1 MHHRTKK
8 RHYYLRSFI
17 LLGFSLVFAHLL
29 WTGTISLYLAPRL
42 HTLCYVTFV
51 ILLLLTGSS
60 FWQIRHATDQAEETC
75 ECGGLH
81 GLPASRLSSTFVYGL
96 FLLPVLM
103 GLFMPDKVLDSAI
116 AKQKGINLLQGDAK
130 KLLSKE
136 PEKISSDATSSSVDL
151 KSPSSEST
159 TSTSTSPTTNTEP
172 NTNGTTSQRS
182 TTALSTQE
190 VRKMFG
196 GFGDFYQ
203 EFATSLYQ
211 EPVMKLTDQNFLD
224 GLTVLSVFTHE
235 FNGHPLELMGFVYR
249 QPNMQENEFVVARF
263 SVSCCT
269 ADAQVSGVLVQSP
282 TAKEFKTDSWVK
294 VKGTLGLTT
303 FEGNE
308 LLILQAQQIS
318 QVPAPKD
325 PYVYYS
331 ALPNS

>member
-1 MHHRTKK
+1 
-8 RHYYLRSFI
+8 
-17 LLGFSLVFAHLL
+17 
-29 WTGTISLYLAPRL
+29 
-42 HTLCYVTFV
+42 
-51 ILLLLTGSS
+51 
-60 FWQIRHATDQAEETC
+60 
-75 ECGGLH
+75 
-81 GLPASRLSSTFVYGL
+81 
-96 FLLPVLM
+96 
-103 GLFMPDKVLDSAI
+103 MPDKVLDSAI

-136 PEKISSDATSSSVDL
+136 SEKISSDATSNSVDL
-151 KSPSSEST
+151 KSPSSEAT
-159 TSTSTSPTTNTEP
+159 TSTSTSPITNTEPNPEP
-172 NTNGTTSQRS
+172 NTNGTTSQRF

-235 FNGHPLELMGFVYR
+235 FDGHPLELMGFVYR

-269 ADAQVSGVLVQSP
+269 ADAQVSGVLVQLP

-294 VKGTLGLTT
+294 VKGTLALTT

-308 LLILQAQQIS
+308 LLILQGQQIS
-318 QVPAPKD
+318 QVPAPKN